1 MAKQKTA
8 WYCSDCG
15 HKQVKWAGQCPA
27 CYNWNTLQEE
37 LEVSS
42 LPKRFESQSPTS
54 SRPVR
59 LKEVS
64 LQETPRVKTQIGEFD
79 RLIGGGIVPGSL
91 SLVGGDPGIG
101 KSTLLL
107 QISHSLAKQ
116 GLIVLYICGE
126 ESVEQT
132 SMRAKRLG
140 IDTDNLLLLCET
152 NFTLIKSQ
160 IDQINPDF
168 LIVDSI
174 QIVYKSEISSAPGS
188 VSQVRETTT
197 EFMHLAK
204 GKGISVFLI
213 GHVTKSG
220 EIAGPRV
227 LEHLVDTVLYFEGDK
242 QHHYRMVRVV
252 KNRFGPTD
260 EIAVFQ
266 MKHSGLVEVPNPSE
280 IFLEERCKEV
290 IGSVIIPTLEGS
302 RPILIE
308 VQALVTDTVF
318 STPSRRSTGLD
329 QNRLALLL
337 AVLEKRMGYQL
348 HKCDVFVSV
357 AGGLKIT
364 EPAIDLGVV
373 LASASSM
380 YNRLLNPD
388 TIIVGEVGLG
398 GEVRSVPRIESRLK
412 EAIHMGFKS
421 CIIPKRNIKGISEE
435 IKNKISITG
444 VEFVEEAVRFA
455 IEPHQNQR
463 KK

>member
-1 MAKQKTA
+1 MVKQKSV

-15 HKQVKWAGQCPA
+15 HKQLKWLGQCPA
-27 CYNWNTLQEE
+27 CTKWNTFQEE
-37 LEVSS
+37 LE
-42 LPKRFESQSPTS
+42 LPALPRRFEAQTLTPN
-54 SRPVR
+54 RPVK
-59 LKEVS
+59 LKEIR
-64 LQETPRVKTQIGEFD
+64 LNELPRILTHINECD
-79 RLIGGGIVPGSL
+79 RLLGGGLVPGSL
-91 SLVGGDPGIG
+91 TLVGGDPGIG

-107 QISHSLAKQ
+107 QLSYSLAKQ

-126 ESVEQT
+126 ESVDQT
-132 SMRAKRLG
+132 SLRAHRLG
-140 IDTDNLLLLCET
+140 IQTDNLYLLCET
-152 NFTLIKSQ
+152 NFSLIKAQ
-160 IDQINPDF
+160 IDQLNPDI

-174 QIVYKSEISSAPGS
+174 QIVYKSEITSAPGS

-204 GKGISVFLI
+204 GRGISIFLI

-242 QHHYRMVRVV
+242 QHHYRMIRVV

-266 MKHSGLVEVPNPSE
+266 MKQSGLVEVPNPSE
-280 IFLEERCKEV
+280 IFLEERRKEN

-308 VQALVTDTVF
+308 VQALVTETVF
-318 STPSRRSTGLD
+318 STPSRRCTGLD

-337 AVLEKRMGYQL
+337 AVLEKRMGYQM

-357 AGGLKIT
+357 AGGLRIT
-364 EPAIDLGVV
+364 EPAIDLGLL

-380 YNRLLNPD
+380 RCRVIDPE

-412 EAIHMGFKS
+412 EAIHMGFKQ
-421 CIIPKRNIKGISEE
+421 CIIPKRNVNGISEE
-435 IKNKISITG
+435 IRQKIVIKG
-444 VEFVEEAVRFA
+444 VEYVEEAISA
-455 IEPHQNQR
+455 LLE
-463 KK
+463 